1 MGFNNQLRVGG
12 FSEGAGVYV
21 GSAERSNG
29 DLQEGEWESFID
41 ENSMQISKNV
51 YWELSVLK
59 CHVPSL
65 NLNRFYYYRSDYYKH
80 TVA

>member
-12 FSEGAGVYV
+12 CSEGAGVYV

-51 YWELSVLK
+51 YWE
-59 CHVPSL
+59 
-65 NLNRFYYYRSDYYKH
+65 
-80 TVA
+80 